1 MIHNLKD
8 SPIFYTVCGCLWLL
22 VAVVLY
28 AERRIIVA
36 EIPILIL
43 AAASFAYALWLVY
56 KYRGR
61 KK

>member
-1 MIHNLKD
+1 MLKN

-28 AERRIIVA
+28 AERRIILA

-43 AAASFAYALWLVY
+43 AATSFAYALWLVFQH
-56 KYRGR
+56 RRR